1 MKLRHRNRKMLVML
15 VTALFFFSLFPGYGF
30 AVEPLDSPEQIE
42 ATSDTPGTQ
51 PGQGGPDG
59 ITGGD
64 PQGDP
69 GENQGNPDDDPQE
82 DPGENQGNPD
92 DDPQEDPGDN
102 QGTLG
107 DDPQEDP
114 GDNSGTPDK
123 NPQEYPGDNPVTPGE
138 DPQGA
143 PADNPGDNPE
153 GTWVTDRKSSSRMPV
168 IPEKGPDHQP
178 CRRDDGSEE
187 LLGTSTSKT
196 KPGRHGEWQG
206 LSTPGGSSLLLAQYT
221 RSTGTGYAG

>member
-69 GENQGNPDDDPQE
+69 GETRNLMTILRKTRREPRESHDDPQE
-82 DPGENQGNPD
+82 TQREPRE
-92 DDPQEDPGDN
+92 
-102 QGTLG
+102 
-107 DDPQEDP
+107 
-114 GDNSGTPDK
+114 S
-123 NPQEYPGDNPVTPGE
+123 
-138 DPQGA
+138 
-143 PADNPGDNPE
+143 
-153 GTWVTDRKSSSRMPV
+153 
-168 IPEKGPDHQP
+168 
-178 CRRDDGSEE
+178 
-187 LLGTSTSKT
+187 
-196 KPGRHGEWQG
+196 
-206 LSTPGGSSLLLAQYT
+206 
-221 RSTGTGYAG
+221 